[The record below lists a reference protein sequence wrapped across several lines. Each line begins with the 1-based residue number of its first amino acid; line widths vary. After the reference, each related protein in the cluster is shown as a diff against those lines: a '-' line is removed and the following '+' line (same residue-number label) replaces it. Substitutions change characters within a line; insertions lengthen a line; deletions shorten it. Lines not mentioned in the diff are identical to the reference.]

1 MRSYDAIIAG
11 ASFAGLAVASNIEGD
26 ILLID
31 RKEIGTNQTS
41 ACGTFY
47 KVIEEFN
54 CERSILQ
61 TFDTL
66 ILHCPEEKK
75 IELIEPLCT
84 FDYKKLCKILA
95 NRVKAKK
102 IKTTVKGVNGHRVIT
117 NSPEFSCCQSEC
129 IVDCTG
135 WKAILASSLKNGFVD
150 KNKLSFGIETIVDY
164 QDDNLHF
171 FINPKIIRK
180 GIAWIFPAG
189 KKSRIG
195 VASYIGKTDL
205 IPELKRFLENMDLKM
220 TEVHG
225 GYIPYGLRETVVDN
239 IFLVGDAAGQATPL
253 TAEGIRKSL
262 YFGKECGKI
271 IQKIIDKEITLKE
284 GLKEYKS
291 FVEKSE
297 RGYKWLLSLQNQL
310 LEHEIPEILWKAFD
324 NKVFSK
330 NFQKAYLKI

>member
-1 MRSYDAIIAG
+1 MQLLRCVKIRRYDAIIAG

-31 RKEIGTNQTS
+31 KKEIGTNQTS

-66 ILHCPEEKK
+66 VLHCPEEKK

-84 FDYKKLCKILA
+84 FDYKKFCQMLA
-95 NRVKAKK
+95 TRVKAKK
-102 IKTTVKGVNGHRVIT
+102 VKAVVGGIKSNLVFTDAG
-117 NSPEFSCCQSEC
+117 EFQSEC
-129 IVDCTG
+129 SVDCTG
-135 WKAILASSLKNGFVD
+135 WKAVLACSLSNGFVD

-164 QDDNLHF
+164 QDEEIHF
-171 FINPKIIRK
+171 FLNPKIIRK
-180 GIAWIFPAG
+180 SIAWIF
-189 KKSRIG
+189 IG
-195 VASYIGKTDL
+195 VASYVGKTDI
-205 IPELKRFLENMDLKM
+205 IPELKRFLESMDLKM
-220 TEVHG
+220 ADLHG
-225 GYIPYGLRETVVDN
+225 GYIPYGLREHVIDN
-239 IFLVGDAAGQATPL
+239 IFLVGDAAGQALPL

-271 IQKIIDKEITLKE
+271 IQKIIDKKITLKE
-284 GLKEYKS
+284 GLKEYKN
-291 FVEKSE
+291 FVKKSE
-297 RGYKWLLSLQNQL
+297 RGYNWLLSLQNQL
-310 LEHEIPEILWKAFD
+310 FVNGVPEILWKAFD